1 MEKNELGTI
10 IVYLIMFALIYL
22 VGQTVIVVAISAL
35 ELSSAQAWPY
45 VLICMAISVVVF
57 ALVYEIGHIIGAKIG
72 GYKLTYFNMF
82 GLCWY
87 KKENKWAF
95 KFEGFEGLFSETRFT
110 PITKDKKSNPASFLR
125 GGILSFLVSV
135 IVCLILYMIKSIP
148 AQVKYGVLIYFGVG
162 LVFMLYN
169 IIPMRTDILN
179 DGYRLKLLGKKEN
192 ADAYNEFMRI
202 EEDIR
207 VGKNPENIPVYK
219 EITPMTVLINRYAY
233 YECLNK
239 KDYKKAEEIVDT
251 VLVDINAIET
261 ITGYRYRFQKLYFII
276 LNSSIEEASKYYWDV
291 LESDDRKMLAKDK
304 DIATKR
310 VYLLVSGLI
319 NESLSESEIA
329 IEGMK
334 KRINHMSDAI
344 EKKVELE
351 LYEEAIKMVSAKL
364 GSEDLYNV
372 F

>member
-35 ELSSAQAWPY
+35 ELTTAEAWPY
-45 VLICMAISVVVF
+45 VLICMAISVLVF
-57 ALVYEIGHIIGAKIG
+57 TLIYELGHIIGAKIG
-72 GYKLTYFNMF
+72 GYKVTYFNMF

-110 PITKDKKSNPASFLR
+110 PITRDKNSNPASFLR

-135 IVCLILYMIKSIP
+135 IICLILYMIKTIP
-148 AQVKYGVLIYFGVG
+148 AQVKYGFLIYFGVG
-162 LVFMLYN
+162 LVFVLYN

-192 ADAYNEFMRI
+192 AEAYNEFMRI
-202 EEDIR
+202 EDETR
-207 VGKNPENIPVYK
+207 LGLEPENITVYK
-219 EITPMTVLINRYAY
+219 NITPMTILINRYAY
-233 YECLNK
+233 YEALNK
-239 KDYKKAEEIVDT
+239 KDYKKAEEIVDIILSDMDALDT
-251 VLVDINAIET
+251 STA
-261 ITGYRYRFQKLYFII
+261 YRYRFQKLYFVI
-276 LNSSIEEASKYYWDV
+276 LNSSLEDASKYYWDV
-291 LESDDRKMLAKDK
+291 LESEDRKTLAKDNS
-304 DIATKR
+304 IATKR

-329 IEGMK
+329 IQGVK
-334 KRINHMSDAI
+334 KRINKIEDAVA
-344 EKKVELE
+344 KKVELE
-351 LYEEAIKMVSAKL
+351 LYEKDIKAVSEKL
-364 GSEDLYNV
+364 NSEDLYNV

>member
-95 KFEGFEGLFSETRFT
+95 KFEGFEGLFSETR
-110 PITKDKKSNPASFLR
+110 

-135 IVCLILYMIKSIP
+135 VVCLILYMIKAIP
-148 AQVKYGVLIYFGVG
+148 AQVKYGFLIYFGVG
-162 LVFMLYN
+162 LVFVLYN

-207 VGKNPENIPVYK
+207 VGKTPENIPVYK

-251 VLVDINAIET
+251 VLADINAIET

-304 DIATKR
+304 DISTKR